1 MFFIKSLLR
10 VALKSILRNR
20 MRSLLTSLG
29 IIIGV
34 SAVIVMVAIG
44 QGSQRRIEQQISSLG
59 TNVLTI
65 YPGESQVGGVS
76 QGAGTANRLTLDD
89 AAKLKLNATL
99 LAAVSPI
106 VRARAQVIG
115 GGKNW
120 NTSINGVSPDYL
132 AIRVWGVDNG
142 EFFTDRDITANAKVA
157 VIGKTVADQLFPD
170 QDPVGEHVQIRS
182 TPFKVIGVMAAK
194 GENPAGM
201 DQDDIVLAPYTTVLY
216 RLKGGTYID
225 MINVSAKSADQMSA
239 AQEETRTIL
248 RDAHRLNPADDD
260 NFRIRSQADIT
271 EAATATSRIL
281 TLLLGS
287 IAGVSLVVGGIG
299 IMNIMLVS
307 VTERTREIGIRLSVG
322 ARASDILTQFLAESV
337 VLGAFGG
344 IVGVLLAVGVA
355 FGLRHL
361 TELQPIISPGIV
373 ALAFSV
379 SAAVGI
385 FFGLY
390 PARKAAALNPIDA
403 LRYE

>member
-1 MFFIKSLLR
+1 MFFIKSLLK
-10 VALKSILRNR
+10 VALKSIIRNR

-44 QGSQRRIEQQISSLG
+44 QGSQQRIEQQIASLG

-65 YPGESQVGGVS
+65 FPAESQLGGVS
-76 QGAGTANRLTLDD
+76 QGAGTFNRLTLDD
-89 AAKLKLNATL
+89 AAKLKQNMTL
-99 LAAVSPI
+99 AAAVSPI

-132 AIRVWGVDNG
+132 AIRAWGVDKG
-142 EFFTDRDITANAKVA
+142 EFFTDHDVTANAKVA
-157 VIGKTVADQLFPD
+157 VIGKTVADNLFPD
-170 QDPVGEHVQIRS
+170 EDPVGERVQIRS
-182 TPFKVIGVMAAK
+182 TPFKVIGVMAPK
-194 GENPAGM
+194 GENPMGM
-201 DQDDIVLAPYTTVLY
+201 DQDDIVLAPFTTVLY

-225 MINVSAKSADQMSA
+225 MLNVSAKSADQMSA
-239 AQEETRTIL
+239 AQDEIRTIL
-248 RDAHRLNPADDD
+248 RDAHHLGPADED

-271 EAATATSRIL
+271 QAATSTSRVL
-281 TLLLGS
+281 TMLLGS

-322 ARASDILTQFLAESV
+322 ARSSDILTQFLAESV

-344 IVGVLLAVGVA
+344 VVGILLALGVA
-355 FGLRHL
+355 FSLSHL
-361 TELQPIISPGIV
+361 TELRTVINPGIV